1 MSPRNDPSRRKSK
14 WNSNE
19 VCLAIISGI
28 FGLLM
33 LFAFVTIVRG
43 PGGIGDALGG
53 MLCIAVPGSVPMFM
67 LWRSRRRGNKSRV
80 MQHLVRSSSFT
91 GHGFAD
97 ISITS
102 EQPLP
107 RTCIRCGTATR
118 RVSPLRYR
126 GALTDANPYDWSR
139 VHPLLFLYFA
149 FRFGVQLLLTKLWE
163 SIERRLKRRK
173 AAGDAVVFKIPHC
186 KACASANP
194 IVQRHFDFHGRSMI
208 VEAHPL
214 FREQLKAM
222 SR

>member
-1 MSPRNDPSRRKSK
+1 MSSRNDPSRRKPK
-14 WNSNE
+14 WNTNE

-33 LFAFVTIVRG
+33 LFTFVAIVRG

-53 MLCIAVPGSVPMFM
+53 LLCIAVPASVPMFM
-67 LWRSRRRGNKSRV
+67 LWRSRRRGSKSRV
-80 MQHLVRSSSFT
+80 MPHLVRSSSFT

-97 ISITS
+97 ISIHS
-102 EQPLP
+102 EQALP
-107 RTCIRCGTATR
+107 KTCIRCGTATR

-126 GALTDANPYDWSR
+126 GAHTDANPYDWSR
-139 VHPLLFLYFA
+139 VHPLLFLFLA
-149 FRFGVQLLLTKLWE
+149 VRFGGQLLLVKIWE

-173 AAGDAVVFKIPHC
+173 AAGAAVVFKVPHC
-186 KACASANP
+186 KACASRNP

-214 FREQLKAM
+214 FREQLKTM